1 VRTSVNDPTTVH
13 IVKTKKDLL
22 CNLAN
27 EVLWDAVSLMTLDQ
41 AEEVFTEDFENHA
54 DVGAVGAFMAKVV

>member
-1 VRTSVNDPTTVH
+1 MNDPTTVH

-22 CNLAN
+22 CNLAD
-27 EVLWDAVSLMTLDQ
+27 EVLWDAVLLITLDK
-41 AEEVFTEDFENHA
+41 AEEVFAEGFENHA